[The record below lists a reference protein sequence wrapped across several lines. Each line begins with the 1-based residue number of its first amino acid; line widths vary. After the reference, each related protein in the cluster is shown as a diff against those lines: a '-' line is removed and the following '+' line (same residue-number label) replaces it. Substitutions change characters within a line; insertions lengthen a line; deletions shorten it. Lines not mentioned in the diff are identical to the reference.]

1 MSQLHEARRAKA
13 LHRSDI
19 LSRTNVVGLG
29 VGYKVSGSRVTDE
42 LSVMVLVRQ
51 KMPLASLPPEAI
63 IPREVE
69 NVRTDVLQ
77 IGEIRPLQARTA
89 RWRPAPAG
97 VSLGHYRITAGTFG
111 CVVRDR
117 ASGVRLMLS
126 NNHVLANS
134 NQAAPGDPILQP
146 GPLDGGQL
154 GRDIIARLERFQR
167 IRFNTAPATCN
178 LAKSYVWLGNWLAR
192 LMGSRHQLQV
202 LHTNP
207 ALTNQVDAAVARPL
221 EDSAI
226 LDENLEIGHV
236 SGMSAPHL
244 GMLVRKSG
252 RTTAFT
258 SGAIS
263 VLDATVVIAYGPQL
277 AATFENQII
286 TTPMSLGGD
295 SGSLLVAN
303 NTPQAVGLLF
313 AGSDQATIHN
323 PIQAVLESLNVSIT
337 GPAAHTLA
345 DRQTAIEKAQVI
357 RQIYQDSLI
366 SKANVVSVGV
376 GLRHKNG
383 KRSDEI
389 GLVVMVRRKLPKTL
403 LAPED
408 ILPERIDGVP
418 VDVKEAGEL
427 RVNL

>member
-1 MSQLHEARRAKA
+1 MSQLQEARRAKA
-13 LHRSDI
+13 LHRSAI
-19 LSRTNVVGLG
+19 LSRANVVGLG

-42 LSVMVLVRQ
+42 LSVVVLVRR

-69 NVRTDVLQ
+69 SVRTDVLQ
-77 IGEIRPLQARTA
+77 IGEIRPLQARTD

-97 VSLGHYRITAGTFG
+97 VSLGHYHITAGTFG
-111 CVVRDR
+111 CVVLDR
-117 ASGVRLMLS
+117 ASGARLMLS

-134 NQAAPGDPILQP
+134 NQAALGDPILQP

-154 GRDIIARLERFQR
+154 GQDIIARLERFQP

-178 LAKSYVWLGNWLAR
+178 LAKSYAWLGNWLAR
-192 LMGSRHQLQV
+192 QLGSRHQLQA
-202 LHTNP
+202 LQTNP
-207 ALTNQVDAAVARPL
+207 ALTNLVDAAVARPL

-226 LDENLEIGHV
+226 LDESLEIGQV
-236 SGMSAPHL
+236 SGVSAPHL

-263 VLDATVVIAYGPQL
+263 VLDATVVIDYGAQF

-303 NTPQAVGLLF
+303 NAPQAVGLLF

-323 PIQAVLESLNVSIT
+323 PIQAVLESLNVSLPSAPAQALT
-337 GPAAHTLA
+337 GRQAAV
-345 DRQTAIEKAQVI
+345 EKAQAV
-357 RQIYQDSLI
+357 RQAYQDRLM
-366 SKANVVSVGV
+366 SKANVVRVGV
-376 GLRHKNG
+376 GLLHKRG

-389 GLVVMVRRKLPKTL
+389 GLVVIVRRKLPKSL

-408 ILPERIDGVP
+408 ILPERIEGVAI
-418 VDVKEAGEL
+418 DVKEA
-427 RVNL
+427 

>member
-1 MSQLHEARRAKA
+1 MG
-13 LHRSDI
+13 RS
-19 LSRTNVVGLG
+19 
-29 VGYKVSGSRVTDE
+29 
-42 LSVMVLVRQ
+42 
-51 KMPLASLPPEAI
+51 
-63 IPREVE
+63 
-69 NVRTDVLQ
+69 
-77 IGEIRPLQARTA
+77 
-89 RWRPAPAG
+89 
-97 VSLGHYRITAGTFG
+97 
-111 CVVRDR
+111 
-117 ASGVRLMLS
+117 
-126 NNHVLANS
+126 
-134 NQAAPGDPILQP
+134 
-146 GPLDGGQL
+146 
-154 GRDIIARLERFQR
+154 
-167 IRFNTAPATCN
+167 
-178 LAKSYVWLGNWLAR
+178 
-192 LMGSRHQLQV
+192 
-202 LHTNP
+202 
-207 ALTNQVDAAVARPL
+207 
-221 EDSAI
+221 
-226 LDENLEIGHV
+226 
-236 SGMSAPHL
+236 PHL

-418 VDVKEAGEL
+418 VDVKEAGE
-427 RVNL
+427 